1 MKVMIFG
8 GGRVGRLVAQFL
20 AETGQYTLYGVDRIA
35 PENTI
40 IVAGVEYFTLDIQ
53 DTTAVSALLTR
64 YKPEAILNCLPF
76 NLSLVALAVQQGI
89 PYFDLTEDLNM
100 TQWCLERAN
109 TFKSIVMPHCGI
121 APGIVNAV
129 AAHLMRSLTSVESV
143 SLRVGALPQMS
154 NHGLRHANTWSL
166 TGMVNAYIQPSCG
179 LVQGELVYYPSLTA
193 EEDCFLHGEH
203 LEAFYTSGG
212 LGSMPFSYAGKI
224 QKLDYKSLRYPGH
237 LEKMRFLLD
246 DLELKH
252 QKEKLVT
259 LLENALPQIH
269 QDRVILFVVVMGRD
283 KHHKPIEKMYSR
295 AFTATEQRGEWI
307 TAIQRTTALGLCTM
321 LEVVLEHP
329 EQYKGWVRQEQV
341 SWEAIIENRF
351 GQYFRE

>member
-20 AETGQYTLYGVDRIA
+20 AETGQYTLYGVDRSL

-40 IVAGVEYFTLDIQ
+40 TVTGVEYITLDIQ
-53 DTTAVSALLTR
+53 DTNAVQVLLKR
-64 YKPEAILNCLPF
+64 HKPDAILNCLPY
-76 NLSLVALAVQQGI
+76 NLILVDLAVQHKI

-100 TQWCLERAN
+100 TQWCLDRAS
-109 TFKSIVMPHCGI
+109 TFKSVVMPHCGI
-121 APGIVNAV
+121 APGIVNAI
-129 AAHLMRSLTSVESV
+129 AAHLMRSFATVDTV

-179 LVQGELVYYPSLTA
+179 LVNGALVYYPSLTA
-193 EEDCFLHGEH
+193 EEDFFLHGEH

-246 DLELKH
+246 DLELKN
-252 QKEKLVT
+252 QKEKLVA

-269 QDRVILFVVVMGRD
+269 QDRVLLCVIVMGRD

-295 AFTATEQRGEWI
+295 EFIATEQRGDWI

-321 LEVVLEHP
+321 LEVVLEDPAH
-329 EQYKGWVRQEQV
+329 YSGWVRQEQV
-341 SWEAIIENRF
+341 QWEAIVENRF